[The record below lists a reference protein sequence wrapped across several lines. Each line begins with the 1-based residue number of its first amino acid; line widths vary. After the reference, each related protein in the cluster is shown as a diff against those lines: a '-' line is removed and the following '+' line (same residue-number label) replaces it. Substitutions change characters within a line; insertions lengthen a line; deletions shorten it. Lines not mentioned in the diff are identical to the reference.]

1 MNKTKLAN
9 LLKEKK
15 KTVIN
20 EGLFVNTLAQILK
33 FFYSNKTKDI
43 IKQIEPM
50 NKNLAQ
56 SLDELKQ
63 ATEKVDLLL
72 QDPKIQQMLK
82 SYNIDVSELPRP
94 KRR

>member
-56 SLDELKQ
+56 SLGELKQ

-72 QDPKIQQMLK
+72 KDPKIQQMLK